1 MNPKPSHSKGLNVK
15 LTGLLALCLAL
26 LTAACTGLG
35 GEPQIVSTRVIPTS
49 AAATPVTDRGVPASA
64 PDLASGARIF
74 AARCAECHGIDGG
87 GQGALVL
94 FGQVPAMTSFL
105 DPATARDQTPHDFF
119 DTITNGRLENLMP
132 PWRDALSEQERW
144 DVALYAYTLHYTRDM
159 LDTGQ
164 AIYQECAECHGE
176 TGRGDGP
183 EAVRTGARVPD
194 LTDFEAMV
202 TLDDQSMFNMI
213 SEGSLDDMP
222 AYADVLTPDEIYAVA
237 AYVRTFSVANANTAA
252 QPVATAEVTGDGA
265 SADATSGDAASID
278 ARPVT
283 VSGRVT
289 NRSAGGEVPA
299 GLVVTLRTFDPLT
312 MTPLAD
318 RDRTTVIAAD
328 GTFDFGDVPLEQGRI
343 YIAAVN
349 YNDRN
354 FASGFVE
361 PPAPDAAPV
370 LDLPIEL
377 YELTDDPS
385 VVTIRG
391 GVTRLRVVGDSVEV
405 QQLYQFVNTSDR
417 LYTSLERG
425 TDGQYSAVEIAL
437 PAGAVVLGFDDER
450 AYTIADDGSRV
461 YDMRPLLPNEQ
472 RLTVVSYLLEY
483 TGALEVEYPLYYAL
497 DGQVRFLLQPESVA
511 LTSDDLPFMAQEV
524 VGDEQYQ
531 VYGAVLQRDAGTLL
545 RYGLSGEGLQAA
557 VGVEQGSPVISAE
570 SLPLIFGVVAA
581 VVGLGL
587 LLAWWLLRR
596 RTDPADD
603 DATPD
608 SEIARL
614 AREIAALDEQHE
626 KGEINHDLWHAERNQ
641 RRARMAE
648 LMRPRDDSGDAR

>member
-1 MNPKPSHSKGLNVK
+1 MNPKLSHRKGLNVK
-15 LTGLLALCLAL
+15 LIGLLALCLAL

-49 AAATPVTDRGVPASA
+49 APVTPVVDRGIPASA
-64 PDLASGARIF
+64 PDLANGARIF

-87 GQGALVL
+87 GQGELVL
-94 FGQVPAMTSFL
+94 SGQVPAMTSFL

-119 DTITNGRLENLMP
+119 ATITNGRLENLMP

-159 LDTGQ
+159 LDTGR

-213 SEGSLDDMP
+213 SEGALDDMP

-237 AYVRTFSVANANTAA
+237 AFIRTFSVANADTAA
-252 QPVATAEVTGDGA
+252 EPVATAEIT
-265 SADATSGDAASID
+265 GDAAPVDAASLD
-278 ARPVT
+278 AREVT

-318 RDRTTVIAAD
+318 RDRTTVITAE
-328 GTFDFGDVPLEQGRI
+328 GTFDFGEVPLEQGRVV
-343 YIAAVN
+343 IAAVN

-377 YELTDDPS
+377 YELTDDPA

-405 QQLYQFVNTSDR
+405 QQLYQYVNTSDR

-437 PAGAVVLGFDDER
+437 PPGAVVLGFDDER

-497 DGQVRFLLQPESVA
+497 DGQVRFLLQPESVT
-511 LTSDDLPFMAQEV
+511 LTSDNLPFMAQEV
-524 VGDEQYQ
+524 VGGEAYQ
-531 VYGAVLQRDAGTLL
+531 VYGAVLQRDAGTLM
-545 RYGLSGEGLQAA
+545 RYALSGEGLQAA
-557 VGVEQGSPVISAE
+557 VGVEQGGQVISAE
-570 SLPLIFGVVAA
+570 TLPLIFGVVAA
-581 VVGLGL
+581 VLGLGL
-587 LLAWWLLRR
+587 LLTWWMLRR
-596 RTDPADD
+596 RPRPTGDDPSS
-603 DATPD
+603 D

-648 LMRPRDDSGDAR
+648 LMRPRDDGGDVG

>member
-1 MNPKPSHSKGLNVK
+1 MNPKLSHRKGLNVK
-15 LTGLLALCLAL
+15 LIGLLALCLAL

-49 AAATPVTDRGVPASA
+49 APATPVSDRGVPASA

-74 AARCAECHGIDGG
+74 AARCAECHGLDGG
-87 GQGALVL
+87 GQGELVL
-94 FGQVPAMTSFL
+94 SGQVPAMTSFL

-119 DTITNGRLENLMP
+119 ATITNGRLENLMP

-159 LDTGQ
+159 LDTGR
-164 AIYQECAECHGE
+164 AIYQECAECHGD

-213 SEGSLDDMP
+213 SEGALDDMP
-222 AYADVLTPDEIYAVA
+222 AYADVLTPEEIYAVA
-237 AYVRTFSVANANTAA
+237 AYVRTFSVANADTAA

-265 SADATSGDAASID
+265 SADAAPVD
-278 ARPVT
+278 ARAVT

-318 RDRTTVIAAD
+318 RDRTTVITAD

-405 QQLYQFVNTSDR
+405 QQLYQYVNTSDR

-437 PAGAVVLGFDDER
+437 PPGAVVLGFDDER

-497 DGQVRFLLQPESVA
+497 DGQVRFLLQPESVT

-524 VGDEQYQ
+524 VGGEAYQ
-531 VYGAVLQRDAGTLL
+531 VYGAVLQRDADTLM
-545 RYGLSGEGLQAA
+545 RYALSGEGLQAA
-557 VGVEQGSPVISAE
+557 VGVEQGGQVISAE
-570 SLPLIFGVVAA
+570 TLPLIFGVIAA
-581 VVGLGL
+581 VLGLGL
-587 LLAWWLLRR
+587 LLTWWMLRR
-596 RTDPADD
+596 RTRPTGDD
-603 DATPD
+603 TSPD

-626 KGEINHDLWHAERNQ
+626 KGEINHDLWHAERKQ
-641 RRARMAE
+641 RHARIAE
-648 LMRPRDDSGDAR
+648 LMRPRDDSGDVG

>member
-1 MNPKPSHSKGLNVK
+1 MNPEPFHSKGLNVK
-15 LTGLLALCLAL
+15 LTGLLALCLVL

-35 GEPQIVSTRVIPTS
+35 GEPQIVATRVIPTS
-49 AAATPVTDRGVPASA
+49 APATPIVDRGVPASV

-87 GQGALVL
+87 GQGELVL
-94 FGQVPAMTSFL
+94 SGQVPAMTSFL
-105 DPATARDQTPHDFF
+105 DPATARGQTPHDFF

-132 PWRDALSEQERW
+132 PWRNALSEQERW

-176 TGRGDGP
+176 TGRGDGH

-202 TLDDQSMFNMI
+202 TLGDQSMFNMI
-213 SEGSLDDMP
+213 SEGALDDMP
-222 AYADVLTPDEIYAVA
+222 AYADVLTPDEIFAVA
-237 AYVRTFSVANANTAA
+237 AYARTFSVANADTAA
-252 QPVATAEVTGDGA
+252 EPVATAEVTGDGT
-265 SADATSGDAASID
+265 SADAAPTDAPSTD

-283 VSGRVT
+283 VSGRVS

-318 RDRTTVIAAD
+318 RDRTAVITAD
-328 GTFDFGDVPLEQGRI
+328 GTFDFGDVPMEQGRVV
-343 YIAAVN
+343 IAAVN

-405 QQLYQFVNTSDR
+405 QQLYQFINTSDR

-437 PAGAVVLGFDDER
+437 PPGAVVLGFDDER

-497 DGQVRFLLQPESVA
+497 DGQVRFLLQPESVT
-511 LTSDDLPFMAQEV
+511 LTSDDLPFMAQET
-524 VGDEQYQ
+524 VGGEAYQ
-531 VYGAVLQRDAGTLL
+531 VYGAVLQRDAGTLM
-545 RYGLSGEGLQAA
+545 RYALSGEGLQAA
-557 VGVEQGSPVISAE
+557 VGVEQGGQVVSAE
-570 SLPLIFGVVAA
+570 TLPLIFGVVAA
-581 VVGLGL
+581 VLGLGL
-587 LLAWWLLRR
+587 LLAWWLMRR
-596 RTDPADD
+596 RPAQSDEGD
-603 DATPD
+603 TPD

-626 KGEINHDLWHAERNQ
+626 KGEINHDLWHAERNH